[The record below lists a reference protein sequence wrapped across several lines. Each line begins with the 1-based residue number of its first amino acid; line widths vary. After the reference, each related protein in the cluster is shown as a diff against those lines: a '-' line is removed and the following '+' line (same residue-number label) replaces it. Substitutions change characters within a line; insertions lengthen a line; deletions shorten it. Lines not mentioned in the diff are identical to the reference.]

1 MAALIDTG
9 IFFGFYSLKD
19 EHHMDSVAII
29 IHAVEGKWGRLFIT
43 NHIFDETLTLL
54 KYRNLPADKFLEGFI
69 DLGILRVIYTDE
81 KIERKALELFRKRI
95 YEKGFSY
102 TDAVTEVVVREFDL
116 VLLSYDSGFT
126 VPTIGWG
133 YWNSLDEDEKKRIL
147 KLKLAHTKL

>member
-29 IHAVEGKWGRLFIT
+29 IHAIEGKWGRLFIT
-43 NHIFDETLTLL
+43 NHILDETLTLL

-69 DLGILRVIYTDE
+69 DSGILRVIYTDE

-116 VLLSYDSGFT
+116 KLLSYDSGFT
-126 VPTIGWG
+126 VPTIGRG

-147 KLKLAHTKL
+147 KLKHNTH